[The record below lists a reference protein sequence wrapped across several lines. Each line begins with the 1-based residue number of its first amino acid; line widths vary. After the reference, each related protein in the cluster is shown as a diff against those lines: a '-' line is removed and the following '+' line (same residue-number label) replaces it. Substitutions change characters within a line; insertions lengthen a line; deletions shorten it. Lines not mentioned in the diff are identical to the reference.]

1 MSGCQ
6 PVDSNR
12 PSARVARARARGP
25 AGVLVAWFVLVA
37 AAAGWRDV
45 PLIDDWTYA
54 WTVEHLLRTGAFRV
68 LDWSSTYPLSQALW
82 GAAWA
87 TALGFSFASLRLS
100 TIAIALAGCWAL
112 YLTLRELGAT
122 RSRALFG
129 AMGLAMNPL
138 FVLLSA
144 SFMTDVPFVAFS
156 ALALLCYVRAATR
169 DREALVWWAGL
180 WSMLAF
186 LTRAAGIVTPAA
198 GLPLLLRPGDS
209 PRARLR
215 VALALAVPWGAM
227 ALAELALRKS
237 LGPTSVMTRWLW
249 NLEAGVDLAPNI
261 ELLLLVS
268 FHLLPVLLAAASV
281 QRLWSRPVALIAA
294 GAALAGLVVALLGH
308 VPPPLRRH
316 QNWTLFELGASRAQM
331 SGHLAVQEPPWLG
344 IPLRA
349 ANLLA
354 LTVLVAALG
363 FRGGPLR
370 TALEV
375 GRGPA
380 ISLVRRVAP
389 RWAMRS
395 DPGSPS
401 REACGMAPALPSPPG
416 SVTPAGSQP
425 AGPSRAPEWRGAGVE
440 PPPSHASDGELLARA
455 SLVTYLAASLVLTN
469 LLWMF
474 HDRYYLPFLPPLI
487 ALTLGVPGVPARLSR
502 LAVAALVLF
511 GAVGLVGTRDA
522 LRVNEAA
529 GEAVRELT
537 AAGVPLS
544 EIDAGYAWNGW
555 LLYAHPEN
563 LGPGLTPR
571 EDVPWVTSERQTAY
585 VIATTSLDGYAVIRE
600 IRWPGLPWPAPNR
613 LLVLEGRRA
622 PSGEPHRREPAR

>member
-6 PVDSNR
+6 PVDSSR
-12 PSARVARARARGP
+12 PSGRVARARAGGP
-25 AGVLVAWFVLVA
+25 AGVLVAWFLLVA
-37 AAAGWRDV
+37 IAAGWRDV

-54 WTVEHLLRTGAFRV
+54 WTVEHLLQTGAFRV
-68 LDWSSTYPLSQALW
+68 LDWSSTYPLSQAVW

-87 TALGFSFASLRLS
+87 AVLGFSFASLRLS
-100 TIAIALAGCWAL
+100 TIALALAGCSAL
-112 YLTLRELGAT
+112 YLTLRELGAP
-122 RSRALFG
+122 RSHALFG
-129 AMGLAMNPL
+129 AMGLAMNPV

-169 DREALVWWAGL
+169 NRAGLVWWAGV

-227 ALAELALRKS
+227 VLAGLALRMS

-281 QRLWSRPVALIAA
+281 RRLWSRPVALIAA
-294 GAALAGLVVALLGH
+294 GVALAGLVVALLGH

-316 QNWTLFELGASRAQM
+316 QNWTLLELGASRVQM
-331 SGHLAVQEPPWLG
+331 SGRLVVQEPPWLG

-354 LTVLVAALG
+354 LTLLVTALCA
-363 FRGGPLR
+363 RGGQLR
-370 TALEV
+370 AAPDA
-375 GRGPA
+375 GPGPA
-380 ISLVRRVAP
+380 ISLLQRVAP
-389 RWAMRS
+389 RWTMRS
-395 DPGSPS
+395 GAGSPL
-401 REACGMAPALPSPPG
+401 RAACAAASEPPSPADG
-416 SVTPAGSQP
+416 VTSARSQS
-425 AGPSRAPEWRGAGVE
+425 AVPSDGRGWRGGGVE
-440 PPPSHASDGELLARA
+440 PPPSVHASLGGLLARA
-455 SLVTYLAASLVLTN
+455 SLVTYLAASLILTN

-474 HDRYYLPFLPPLI
+474 HDRYYLPLFPPLI
-487 ALTLGVPGVPARLSR
+487 ALTLGVPGLSARLSR

-563 LGPGLTPR
+563 LPPGLTPHL
-571 EDVPWVTSERQTAY
+571 DVPWVTSERQPTY
-585 VIATTSLDGYAVIRE
+585 IVATTPLEGYEVIRE
-600 IRWPGLPWPAPNR
+600 ISWPGLPWPAPNR
-613 LLVLEGRRA
+613 LLVLERR
-622 PSGEPHRREPAR
+622 

>member
-1 MSGCQ
+1 
-6 PVDSNR
+6 V
-12 PSARVARARARGP
+12 
-25 AGVLVAWFVLVA
+25 
-37 AAAGWRDV
+37 
-45 PLIDDWTYA
+45 
-54 WTVEHLLRTGAFRV
+54 
-68 LDWSSTYPLSQALW
+68 
-82 GAAWA
+82 
-87 TALGFSFASLRLS
+87 LGFSFASLRLS
-100 TIAIALAGCWAL
+100 TIALALAGCSAL
-112 YLTLRELGAT
+112 YLTLRELGAP
-122 RSRALFG
+122 RSHALFG
-129 AMGLAMNPL
+129 AMGLAMNPV

-169 DREALVWWAGL
+169 NRAGLVWWAGV

-227 ALAELALRKS
+227 VLAGLALRMS

-281 QRLWSRPVALIAA
+281 RRLWSRPVALIAA
-294 GAALAGLVVALLGH
+294 GVALAGLVVALLGH

-316 QNWTLFELGASRAQM
+316 QNWTLLELGASRVQM
-331 SGHLAVQEPPWLG
+331 SGRLVVQEPPWLG

-354 LTVLVAALG
+354 LTLLVTALCA
-363 FRGGPLR
+363 RGGQLR
-370 TALEV
+370 AAPDA
-375 GRGPA
+375 GPGPA
-380 ISLVRRVAP
+380 ISLLQRVAP
-389 RWAMRS
+389 RWTMRS
-395 DPGSPS
+395 GAGSPL
-401 REACGMAPALPSPPG
+401 RAACAAASEPPSPADG
-416 SVTPAGSQP
+416 VTSARSQS
-425 AGPSRAPEWRGAGVE
+425 AVPSDGRGWRGGGVE
-440 PPPSHASDGELLARA
+440 PPPSVHASLGGLLARA
-455 SLVTYLAASLVLTN
+455 SLVTYLAASLILTN

-474 HDRYYLPFLPPLI
+474 HDRYYLPLFPPLI
-487 ALTLGVPGVPARLSR
+487 ALTLGVPGLSARLSR

-563 LGPGLTPR
+563 LPPVLTPHL
-571 EDVPWVTSERQTAY
+571 DVPWVTSERQPTY
-585 VIATTSLDGYAVIRE
+585 IVATTPLEGYEVIRE
-600 IRWPGLPWPAPNR
+600 ISWPGLPWPAPNR
-613 LLVLEGRRA
+613 LLVLERR
-622 PSGEPHRREPAR
+622 